1 MIKTTINKS
10 AVKLQVK
17 GCFKEIYAEY
27 CLLGRLIA
35 ETFAKHDKKLVEVFE
50 NGIKELADKHVFS
63 CMDEELDEK
72 MGAAE
77 GAAEE
82 EQEDD
87 LTKLAGSLEELK
99 KTLEDLKN
107 ATK

>member
-10 AVKLQVK
+10 DVELQVT
-17 GCFKEIYAEY
+17 GCFKEISAEY

-35 ETFAKHDKKLVEVFE
+35 ETFAKQDKKLAETFKKC
-50 NGIKELADKHVFS
+50 IKELADGHAFS
-63 CMDEELDEK
+63 CTDEELDKK
-72 MGAAE
+72 MSS
-77 GAAEE
+77 AEE
-82 EQEDD
+82 EQEDDD

>member
-10 AVKLQVK
+10 DVELQVT

-35 ETFAKHDKKLVEVFE
+35 ESLAETDKTLTKLFE
-50 NGIKELADKHVFS
+50 DGLKKMAESHVFS
-63 CMDEELDEK
+63 CTDEELNEK
-72 MGAAE
+72 MDAAK
-77 GAAEE
+77 EE
-82 EQEDD
+82 EEDD
-87 LTKLAGSLEELK
+87 LTKLADSLEKLK
-99 KTLEDLKN
+99 KTLEGLKD